1 MNITGAESHVMEVL
15 WSHGPMTADDLVA
28 AVAGPQGWGE
38 ATVKTLVNRLL
49 KKKAVRSTRDDGRHR
64 YEAIIQRADYVQS
77 ESQGL
82 LDRLFEGSL
91 TPLVAHFAEHRNLKP
106 DEIKR
111 LRKLL
116 DDLDDDGGEGGGR

>member
-1 MNITGAESHVMEVL
+1 MNITQAESRIMDAL
-15 WSHGPMTADDLVA
+15 WAKSPLTADEVVA

-38 ATVKTLVNRLL
+38 ATVKTLINRLL
-49 KKKAVRSTRDDGRHR
+49 KRKAVRSERIDGRIR
-64 YEAIIQRADYVQS
+64 YVPLLQRADYLQA

-82 LDRLFEGSL
+82 LDRLFEGRL
-91 TPLVAHFAEHRNLKP
+91 TPLVAHFAEHRTLKP

-116 DDLDDDGGEGGGR
+116 DALDDDS